1 MTTTIRVSEPR
12 ELLAYIPYRLGFR
25 PRRSAVVVSLR
36 GGRRRVGLVARVD
49 LDELADPATGP
60 GVAEGLATHLWR
72 DGAEQ
77 VVVVLYDEHVRDGA
91 RWAPAVSG
99 ALQHVSEPLRAM
111 IGPAQAWVVDEERFY
126 SVDCTDEECCPRSG
140 WPLGD
145 LAATQVSAQMVFA
158 GASIAE
164 HRGSATEVAPAPKG
178 ARYNV
183 RRVARRWAA
192 RRADLRGA
200 LADGGSGAWAEEL
213 RPWYR
218 ESLGSW
224 QAALEAFDGHEPIPA
239 RVLGRI
245 DAALHDSYLRDLVV
259 ASAVLGTEHVASTLD
274 EPEPRVREHVNAA
287 FGALFDPVV
296 AREPDR
302 ERVAAA
308 EGVLRAVLAHAPD
321 ARHAPAATTLALLA
335 WWSGEGA
342 VANDWLGRALV
353 ADDAYSFAL
362 LLANAVEAGLPPGWA
377 RRAAARDAALR

>member
-36 GGRRRVGLVARVD
+36 GGRRRIGLVARVD
-49 LDELADPATGP
+49 LDELADRATGP

-77 VVVVLYDEHVRDGA
+77 AVIVVYDEHVRDGA
-91 RWAPAVSG
+91 RWTADVG
-99 ALQHVSEPLRAM
+99 DALQHALDPLTTM
-111 IGPAQAWVVDEERFY
+111 IGSTQAWAVDEERYY
-126 SVDCTDEECCPRSG
+126 SVDCDDEECCPVAG

-164 HRGSATEVAPAPKG
+164 HRGSATEVVPAPKE

-192 RRADLRGA
+192 RRAGLSSAGTDRS
-200 LADGGSGAWAEEL
+200 SGAWVEEL

-218 ESLGSW
+218 ESLRSW
-224 QAALEAFDGHEPIPA
+224 QAALEAVGRHEAVPP

-245 DAALHDSYLRDLVV
+245 DAALHDNYLRDLIV
-259 ASAVLGTEHVASTLD
+259 ASAVMGPERVTDALD
-274 EPEPRVREHVNAA
+274 EPEPHVRGRVNEA
-287 FGALFDPVV
+287 FDALFDPV
-296 AREPDR
+296 AALEPQR
-302 ERVAAA
+302 ERIAAVDGA
-308 EGVLRAVLAHAPD
+308 LRAVLAHASD
-321 ARHAPAATTLALLA
+321 GRHAPAATILAVVA
-335 WWSGEGA
+335 WWSGDGA
-342 VANDWLGRALV
+342 SANDWLGQALG
-353 ADDAYSFAL
+353 ADEAYSFAL
-362 LLANAVEAGLPPGWA
+362 LLANAVDAGLPPGWA